1 MLIDLE
7 KWVLGLSFGDGVN
20 PKTMKRIDLLIQL
33 LTNIYELLKL
43 HLGAP
48 CNCFA
53 ADKETQVDNGDRS
66 IVQILK
72 SIDKQVHLSNE
83 LSIDH
88 HNAKEQER
96 FLDSADIYQRFKF
109 GRTKLYNL
117 KRKGILKAY
126 KLGGKDYFLESE
138 VLQALMNQDKK

>member
-1 MLIDLE
+1 M
-7 KWVLGLSFGDGVN
+7 LGLSFGDGVN

-48 CNCFA
+48 CSCLA
-53 ADKETQVDNGDRS
+53 ADRENHVDHEERS
-66 IVQILK
+66 MVQILK
-72 SIDKQVHLSNE
+72 SIDKQVQLSNE
-83 LSIDH
+83 LAIDH
-88 HNAKEQER
+88 YNASAQEER

>member
-1 MLIDLE
+1 M
-7 KWVLGLSFGDGVN
+7 
-20 PKTMKRIDLLIQL
+20 
-33 LTNIYELLKL
+33 

-48 CNCFA
+48 CNCLT
-53 ADKETQVDNGDRS
+53 ADKENHVDHEERR

-96 FLDSADIYQRFKF
+96 FLDSADIFNA
-109 GRTKLYNL
+109 LS
-117 KRKGILKAY
+117 
-126 KLGGKDYFLESE
+126 LGVPSFIT
-138 VLQALMNQDKK
+138 

>member
-1 MLIDLE
+1 
-7 KWVLGLSFGDGVN
+7 
-20 PKTMKRIDLLIQL
+20 MKRIDLLIQL
-33 LTNIYELLKL
+33 LNNIYELLKL

-48 CNCFA
+48 CNCLT
-53 ADKETQVDNGDRS
+53 ADKENHVDHEERR

-138 VLQALMNQDKK
+138 VMKALMNEDRK